1 MPREAGSLVA
11 DGSQVLRHICEVKS
25 TSPGITGTEDGVR
38 GLWRGLPTSC
48 HTPLLPSLHQPLHQ
62 WDFQLSLHWHLLCGR
77 REACTFG
84 SGEGQGFPPS
94 PNCSSK

>member
-25 TSPGITGTEDGVR
+25 ASPGITETEDGVR
-38 GLWRGLPTSC
+38 GPWRGQPTSC

-62 WDFQLSLHWHLLCGR
+62 WGLSTEPALAFALWEERGLCVW
-77 REACTFG
+77 FW
-84 SGEGQGFPPS
+84 
-94 PNCSSK
+94 